1 VACHSHRMLLLMVTV
16 CVAASACNRSG
27 VTTPSTSGS
36 SYTGEWSGTTS
47 QGAPISFSVS
57 ADQTVTSITVGY
69 KFNGCSG
76 TSTFANVSLKIPTA
90 QSPFPPRVPTPIPG
104 FGYGSGPPEGANY
117 IQVVGIFPSDQT
129 STGSLA
135 FLNFSNC
142 GNAVASWNAT
152 RH

>member
-1 VACHSHRMLLLMVTV
+1 MSKSRVMFFMVAV
-16 CVAASACNRSG
+16 CAAASACNDGG
-27 VTTPSTSGS
+27 VTTPTTSGS
-36 SYTGEWSGTTS
+36 GYTGEWSGTTT
-47 QGAPISFSVS
+47 QGASISFSVS

-76 TSTFANVSLKIPTA
+76 SNTFANLSLKITTA
-90 QSPFPPRVPTPIPG
+90 QSPFPPRQPTPNSAG

-117 IQVVGIFPSDQT
+117 TQVEGTFPSDQT

-142 GNAVASWNAT
+142 GNAVANWNAMK
-152 RH
+152 H